1 MRQFGQDSLEAVGRG
16 VVFHHAEFRN
26 DSIDNAIGSG
36 CEVGQGGIRL
46 GEDISLFNLF
56 VTYAKHRIH
65 ASHQHPLLSVLV
77 LEGLRIVLQFGRILQ
92 LASQNAV
99 ILQQNLAGRMSRRID
114 LTRSVDE
121 KVVGVL
127 TKGAAILPRDIC
139 GEGIGGI
146 VEHLH
151 ARVRGNIE
159 VSVAILD
166 QRGDEVVCQGMVVG
180 GDVGEGDEAGAIV
193 AHQAVL
199 GGNPHKSVVVL
210 EEVVDHRTGQLV
222 VRRQEPVRLC
232 LTRKTGQNQ
241 GNQRKK

>member
-1 MRQFGQDSLEAVGRG
+1 M
-16 VVFHHAEFRN
+16 
-26 DSIDNAIGSG
+26 
-36 CEVGQGGIRL
+36 
-46 GEDISLFNLF
+46 
-56 VTYAKHRIH
+56 
-65 ASHQHPLLSVLV
+65 
-77 LEGLRIVLQFGRILQ
+77 
-92 LASQNAV
+92 
-99 ILQQNLAGRMSRRID
+99 
-114 LTRSVDE
+114 
-121 KVVGVL
+121 VGVL

-151 ARVRGNIE
+151 ARVRGYIE